1 MNYRIVYHPK
11 VKDDIKKLNKK
22 QQDRVKNAIINRLE
36 TEPEKY
42 GNPLKRSLKGY
53 WKLRVGDVRVVF
65 KITKREILILA
76 ILHRKSVYEI
86 ATGRN

>member
-11 VKDDIKKLNKK
+11 VKDDIKKLNKN
-22 QQDRVKNAIINRLE
+22 QQDRVKNAITNRLQ

-42 GNPLKRSLKGY
+42 GNPLRRSLKGY

-65 KITKREILILA
+65 KISKKEILILA
-76 ILHRKSVYEI
+76 ILHRKSVYET
-86 ATGRN
+86 ATDRN

>member
-1 MNYRIVYHPK
+1 VNYLIVYHPK

-22 QQDRVKNAIINRLE
+22 QQDRVKNAINNRLQ

-53 WKLRVGDVRVVF
+53 WKLRVVDVRVVF
-65 KITKREILILA
+65 KISKKEILILA
-76 ILHRKSVYEI
+76 ILHRRSVYEF
-86 ATGRN
+86 ASGRN